1 MCDSTSVSHP
11 NEEKKLSQNSHILL
25 STRYS
30 LYITGECISEEIITN
45 NLVILLTTKVDK
57 QVTYNDNDELIL
69 VRMAHP
75 MNTANGLV
83 LSEGYQYGLAASV
96 SNLEDCP
103 RTSFSNTRDW

>member
-1 MCDSTSVSHP
+1 M
-11 NEEKKLSQNSHILL
+11 LL

-45 NLVILLTTKVDK
+45 NLVILLTTRDK

-69 VRMAHP
+69 VRMTHP

-83 LSEGYQYGLAASV
+83 LSEGYHYGLAASA
-96 SNLEDCP
+96 SNLEGCP